1 MSTTK
6 AVVFRELGLAVS
18 HASCE
23 SPAALDNAIEHADR
37 ALQAL
42 HELRKEARP
51 WLAERACRVEH
62 IREPV
67 ERVLRKLKGEG

>member
-23 SPAALDNAIEHADR
+23 SPAALDSAIEHADR

-42 HELRKEARP
+42 RDLRKEARP
-51 WLAERACRVEH
+51 WLAERACRVEQ
-62 IREPV
+62 ILQAV
-67 ERVLRKLKGEG
+67 KGGG

>member
-23 SPAALDNAIEHADR
+23 SPAALDSAIEHADR

-42 HELRKEARP
+42 RDLRKEARP
-51 WLAERACRVEH
+51 WLAERACRVEK
-62 IREPV
+62 
-67 ERVLRKLKGEG
+67 VLQSVKGGG